1 MFYRDIRNLE
11 ILSNEDLDFV
21 KTKTEK
27 TALSSFRQYN
37 KNPQQNLSKEELAAL
52 TNLNENKDIVIQ
64 KSDKGNSVIIVDKD
78 TYIKRME
85 NLLSDQ
91 RKFEKVTLKNDAF
104 LNFVV
109 NQEKRIDT
117 IFKNLVHSNSM
128 SKEMRKFVKP
138 VGTRPGIMYGN
149 CKVHKQQVD
158 GCPLFRPILSALQTP
173 TYNLAKFLVPI
184 LNPLTKN
191 EYTVKDS
198 FQFAE
203 EICEQDPT
211 LTMGTLDVE
220 SLFTNIPLDETI
232 DICINQLFENT
243 DTVEGFKKSELK
255 QLLCLATKESYFIF
269 NGLLYKQIDGV
280 AMGSPLGT
288 SLANAFL
295 SYYEKNWL
303 NNCPQGFKPVFY
315 RRYVDD
321 IFLLFKSN
329 EHLKYFQDFLNSCH
343 INMSFS
349 METEKENKLSFLDVE
364 VIREQ
369 GKFTTTVYR
378 KPTFSGVYSNFESFL
393 PSVYK
398 FGMVYTLVYRCFRIS
413 SNRTQFYTELTFLK
427 GIFRKNGYPEN
438 LIDKCFKKFLNNVH
452 LVKENV
458 PTVEKKRLFLVL
470 PYLGIIS
477 LQTSTKL
484 QQALKGVLNSCKLEI
499 VLKCQARLSNFFR
512 YKDPIPKDLISGVVY
527 KFQCGL
533 CNESY
538 YGESIR
544 HLDIRSGEHISV
556 SPLTGKKVKPS
567 NNSAICDHL
576 LHCNFLPSFDNFSVL
591 AYENKKYL
599 LGIKESLL
607 IMRDKPSLNRNI
619 NSAPLYLFDKVS

>member
-1 MFYRDIRNLE
+1 MFIHVAVIVFLFLARVRFPKSKSIAEVIRSRYSENTVKRIRKLEKLDYRLRKAELDLQFLCKCDDNNVIPTFLNFRLANSHLKYSSTYKVCQLNLLREEIRQKKSTLRSLQKEFSSLKVSLQNELNLIDFAHVSTLFFGINDKILKSKSSVQQKKFYKLLQERKIENDPEKVIFNFSKYVLSDTEKKLLAKGLNFCLPPKQLKYADYLVHFELFYRDIHNLE

-21 KTKTEK
+21 KTKTKE

-52 TNLNENKDIVIQ
+52 TNLSKNKDIVIQ
-64 KSDKGNSVIIVDKD
+64 KSDKGNSVVIVDKD

-117 IFKNLVHSNSM
+117 IFKNLVDSNSM

-138 VGTRPGIMYGN
+138 VETRPGIMYGN

-158 GCPLFRPILSALQTP
+158 GCPPFRPILSALKTP

-211 LTMGTLDVE
+211 LTMGSLDVD
-220 SLFTNIPLDETI
+220 SLFTNIPLNETI

-280 AMGSPLGT
+280 AMGSPLGP

-303 NNCPQGFKPVFY
+303 NNCPQVFKPFFY
-315 RRYVDD
+315 RRYFDY

-329 EHLKYFQDFLNSCH
+329 
-343 INMSFS
+343 
-349 METEKENKLSFLDVE
+349 
-364 VIREQ
+364 
-369 GKFTTTVYR
+369 
-378 KPTFSGVYSNFESFL
+378 
-393 PSVYK
+393 
-398 FGMVYTLVYRCFRIS
+398 
-413 SNRTQFYTELTFLK
+413 
-427 GIFRKNGYPEN
+427 
-438 LIDKCFKKFLNNVH
+438 
-452 LVKENV
+452 
-458 PTVEKKRLFLVL
+458 
-470 PYLGIIS
+470 
-477 LQTSTKL
+477 
-484 QQALKGVLNSCKLEI
+484 
-499 VLKCQARLSNFFR
+499 
-512 YKDPIPKDLISGVVY
+512 
-527 KFQCGL
+527 
-533 CNESY
+533 
-538 YGESIR
+538 
-544 HLDIRSGEHISV
+544 
-556 SPLTGKKVKPS
+556 
-567 NNSAICDHL
+567 DH
-576 LHCNFLPSFDNFSVL
+576 
-591 AYENKKYL
+591 
-599 LGIKESLL
+599 
-607 IMRDKPSLNRNI
+607 
-619 NSAPLYLFDKVS
+619 

>member
-1 MFYRDIRNLE
+1 
-11 ILSNEDLDFV
+11 
-21 KTKTEK
+21 
-27 TALSSFRQYN
+27 
-37 KNPQQNLSKEELAAL
+37 
-52 TNLNENKDIVIQ
+52 
-64 KSDKGNSVIIVDKD
+64 
-78 TYIKRME
+78 ME

-117 IFKNLVHSNSM
+117 IFKNLVDSNSM

-158 GCPLFRPILSALQTP
+158 GCPTFRTILSALKTP

-184 LNPLTKN
+184 LYPLIKN

-211 LTMGTLDVE
+211 LTMDSLDVD
-220 SLFTNIPLDETI
+220 SLFTNIPLNETI

-243 DTVEGFKKSELK
+243 DTVEGFKKSDLK

-280 AMGSPLGT
+280 AMGSPLGPF
-288 SLANAFL
+288 LANAFL

-303 NNCPQGFKPVFY
+303 NNCPHRFKPVFY

-329 EHLKYFQDFLNSCH
+329 DHLKYFQDFLNSYH

-413 SNRTQFYTELTFLK
+413 SNWTQFHTELTFLK
-427 GIFRKNGYPEN
+427 GIFRKNGYPEYF
-438 LIDKCFKKFLNNVH
+438 IDKCFKKFLNNVH

-458 PTVEKKRLFLVL
+458 PTVEKKRLLLVL

-477 LQTSTKL
+477 LQTRTKL
-484 QQALKGVLNSCKLEI
+484 QQALKGVLNCCKLEI
-499 VLKCQARLSNFFR
+499 VFKCQARLSNSFR

-544 HLDIRSGEHISV
+544 HLDIRSGEHIGV

-599 LGIKESLL
+599 LEIKESLL